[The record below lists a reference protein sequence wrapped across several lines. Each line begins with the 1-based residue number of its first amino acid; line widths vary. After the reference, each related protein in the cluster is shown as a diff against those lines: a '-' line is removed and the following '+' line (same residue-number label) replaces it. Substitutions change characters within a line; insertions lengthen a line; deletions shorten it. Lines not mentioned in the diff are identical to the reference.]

1 MAEVDEFYLEDL
13 VHDQGT
19 LLESA
24 SGDLDTV
31 KGLSNLKQALYHR
44 LITRKGSLIHRPDYG
59 VGIKD
64 YQNAVGSMT
73 TFRKLAAAIDE
84 QFRQDFRVQDVT
96 NVKIDQDANNPS
108 LFKIVVTVQTAGY
121 AEVSLTFKPF
131 GEE

>member
-1 MAEVDEFYLEDL
+1 MADVDEFYLEDL
-13 VHDQGT
+13 VHSGT
-19 LLESA
+19 LLESS

-31 KGLSNLKQALYHR
+31 RGLSNLKQALYHR
-44 LITRKGSLIHRPDYG
+44 LITRKGTLIHRPDYG

-84 QFRQDFRVQDVT
+84 QFRQDFRVLNVT
-96 NVKIDQDANNPS
+96 NVAIEQNKDNAQ
-108 LFKIVVTVQTAGY
+108 LFKVVVTIQTAGY
-121 AEVSLTFKPF
+121 AELPLTFIPF

>member
-1 MAEVDEFYLEDL
+1 MADVDEFYLEDL

-31 KGLSNLKQALYHR
+31 RGLSNLKQALYHR
-44 LITRKGSLIHRPDYG
+44 LITRKGTLIHRPDYG

-64 YQNAVGSMT
+64 YQNAVGSLST
-73 TFRKLAAAIDE
+73 HRRLAQAIDE
-84 QFRQDFRVQDVT
+84 QFRQDFRVLDVT
-96 NVKIDQDANNPS
+96 NVAINQDITNPG

-121 AEVSLTFKPF
+121 AELPLTFVPF